1 MKVEE
6 LVIDGFKSY
15 ATRTV
20 ISGWDPQFNCI
31 TGLNGSGKSNILD
44 AICFVLGITTMA
56 TVRAQNLQDLIYKR
70 GQAGVT
76 KASVTIVF
84 DNSDTATSPIGF
96 EKYAQISVTRQ
107 IVLGGT
113 SKYLINGHRAQQQT
127 VQHLF
132 QSVQLNINNPNFL
145 IMQGR
150 ITKVLNMKPA
160 EVLALIEEAAGTRM
174 YEDRKE
180 KALKTMAK
188 KDARRQESALLLEE
202 EIKPKLDKLRQEKK
216 SFLEYQHT
224 QSDLERAIKLI
235 VAHDYIMLTQG
246 AQEMTAAIE
255 AIVAEKEAKALAVEQ
270 NTHEMGV
277 LEQDIAE
284 VKARQAAEASKDTN
298 VSVLQKQA
306 KAASHEVVRL
316 NTTID
321 LKRSQLT
328 EEEDSLA
335 SLEAT
340 DRTEE
345 LQKRQAEVD
354 ASQRE
359 LDAQTQ
365 RLDSMTKALES
376 KRELLQSLQTG
387 IASSAGKESGYQ
399 RQLAEAREQAN
410 DSRVA
415 IDRAQMRISHLTEA
429 LKRDAPKVAKAESQ
443 NQSVLDKLA
452 GLREA
457 KGALEAEVE
466 RLMAVPG
473 ADEDWTGKER
483 ECMSRID
490 ALSAR
495 IDSEKRQA
503 SFSEFT
509 YARPHANF
517 SASSV
522 KGFVAELLTIGDE
535 NMDKCI
541 ALQVAAGGKLF
552 NVVVDNEITGKE
564 LLQRGRLKRRVTM
577 IPLNKIAAEGLISA
591 ERLAVAQQVAPG
603 RVGRALELVGY
614 SDEVAKA
621 MAYVFGGTLVC
632 VDTETAKK
640 CAYHPQIRAHCV
652 TLEGDHYSPE
662 GTLSGGSQQRS
673 GDLLK
678 KLTSINNLTQELEE
692 ARYDL
697 SNIQKSMAQFS
708 KVISE
713 RRQLENQLSIRE
725 HEIKTGEKQLES
737 SSSASVLRKKQEQEA
752 ELHELQESLPTLN
765 QKLEDAIA
773 LIGTIERDMADF
785 GKNKGSKLEELAA
798 SVEEMAAEVAQHR
811 SVVDEASAA
820 HEDIQVSLE
829 QFMSDIT
836 GMKDEAEALKEA
848 IQATRGGL
856 AQLET
861 QQDEARALEASL
873 TQQVEEMMAA
883 LHGMDEER
891 RSLEATLQQ
900 KRDFHADALVAAKE
914 AEHLHTRKMKEL
926 EDASKG
932 ATAMEAKY
940 NWVGADAHLF
950 GKPGSHYD
958 YESVDIKQVRRAAG
972 QLEERIKG
980 LGHKVNDKV
989 MNMIDNVEKKE
1000 ATLRGMIKTIEKDK
1014 VKIEQTIVSLNE
1026 YKCKALTKTW
1036 KKVSEDFGQ
1045 IFATLLPG
1053 SFAKLV
1059 LLEGKEITEGLE
1071 IKVMLGKIWK
1081 ESLAELSGGQRSL
1094 VALSLILALLQFK
1107 PAPMYILD
1115 EVDAALDLNHTQNI
1129 GHLIKT
1135 RFKGSQFI
1143 VVSLKEGFF
1152 SNANR
1157 VFKARFQEGSSSV
1170 IAM

>member
-44 AICFVLGITTMA
+44 AICFVLGITAMA

-174 YEDRKE
+174 YEDRKD

-188 KDARRQESALLLEE
+188 KDAKRQESALLLEE
-202 EIKPKLDKLRQEKK
+202 EIRPKLDKLRQEKK

-235 VAHDYIMLTQG
+235 VAHDYVMLSRGTE
-246 AQEMTAAIE
+246 EMQTAIDAL
-255 AIVAEKEAKALAVEQ
+255 VAEKDAKTAAVET

-277 LEQDIAE
+277 LETQIKE
-284 VKARQAAEASKDTN
+284 LKARQAAEASKDSN
-298 VSVLQKQA
+298 VSQLQKEA

-316 NTTID
+316 TTTLD
-321 LKRSQLT
+321 LKRTQLT
-328 EEEDSLA
+328 EEEAQLERLDA
-335 SLEAT
+335 S
-340 DRTEE
+340 DGSEE
-345 LQKRQAEVD
+345 LEKRQLEVDSSQREVD
-354 ASQRE
+354 AH
-359 LDAQTQ
+359 TQ
-365 RLDSMTKALES
+365 RLDTLTKALES

-415 IDRAQMRISHLTEA
+415 IDRAEMRIGHLTEA
-429 LKRDAPKVAKAESQ
+429 IKNDGPKLKQAQKQ
-443 NQSVLDKLA
+443 NQVVLDKLEK
-452 GLREA
+452 LREA
-457 KGALEAEVE
+457 KGGLEAEIQ
-466 RLMAVPG
+466 RLLAVPG
-473 ADEDWTGKER
+473 ADEDWAGKEKQ
-483 ECMSRID
+483 S
-490 ALSAR
+490 LAR
-495 IDSEKRQA
+495 IDSLGAQIDQAKREA

-509 YARPHANF
+509 YSRPHAGFNP
-517 SASSV
+517 SSV
-522 KGFVAELLTIGDE
+522 KGFVAELLTINED
-535 NMDKCI
+535 NMDKCV
-541 ALQVAAGGKLF
+541 ALQVAAGAKLF
-552 NVVVDNEITGKE
+552 NVVVDNEVTGKE

-591 ERLAVAQQVAPG
+591 QRLSIAQQVAPG
-603 RVGRALELVGY
+603 KVGRALELVGY
-614 SDEVAKA
+614 SEEVSKA
-621 MAYVFGGTLVC
+621 MAYVFGGSLVC
-632 VDTETAKK
+632 ADQETAKK
-640 CAYHPQIRAHCV
+640 IAYHPQIRAHCV

-678 KLTSINNLTQELEE
+678 KLTRINQLSQELED

-697 SNIQKSMAQFS
+697 SNIQSSMAQFS

-713 RRQLENQLSIRE
+713 RKKLENELSIRE
-725 HEIKTGEKQLES
+725 HEIKTGEKQLDS
-737 SSSASVLRKKQEQEA
+737 SSSASVLRKMQEQEA
-752 ELHELQESLPTLN
+752 ELKELQESLPLLHQT
-765 QKLEDAIA
+765 LEDSLT
-773 LIGTIERDMADF
+773 LITTIERDMADF
-785 GKNKGSKLEELAA
+785 GKNKGGKLEELAA
-798 SVEEMAAEVAQHR
+798 SVETMAAEVAEHR
-811 SVVDEASAA
+811 SVVDAASAA
-820 HEDIQVSLE
+820 HEDIQTALE
-829 QFMSDIT
+829 QFAADLS
-836 GMKDEAEALKEA
+836 GLKDEAETLRES
-848 IQATRGGL
+848 IQASRGAL
-856 AQLET
+856 TQLER
-861 QQDEARALEASL
+861 QQEESRAKEASL
-873 TQQVEEMMAA
+873 SEQVRELTAA
-883 LHGMDEER
+883 LVGMDEER
-891 RSLEATLQQ
+891 QSLEATLQA
-900 KRDFHADALVAAKE
+900 KREFHADALVASKE
-914 AEHLHTRKMKEL
+914 AEHIHSRKIKEL
-926 EDASKG
+926 EDASRG
-932 ATAMEAKY
+932 ASALESKY
-940 NWVGADAHLF
+940 SWVATDSHLF
-950 GKPGSHYD
+950 GKSGSHYD

-1000 ATLRGMIKTIEKDK
+1000 ATLRGMIRTIEKDK
-1014 VKIEQTIVSLNE
+1014 LKIEETIVSLND

-1036 KKVSEDFGQ
+1036 QKVSDDFGA